1 MPAQLAVGRFP
12 GNGYCRID
20 RTLTISGV
28 SVKHR
33 DRRAAPA
40 SPGPR
45 GPGPE
50 GPAATHGD
58 DEEDVGDVDP
68 HPDLPDDFDED
79 DAGRESIE
87 SLPESRYRDPSP
99 DPDEP
104 AA

>member
-1 MPAQLAVGRFP
+1 M
-12 GNGYCRID
+12 
-20 RTLTISGV
+20 
-28 SVKHR
+28 KHR

-40 SPGPR
+40 P
-45 GPGPE
+45 PGPE
-50 GPAATHGD
+50 APRAEEPATTHGD
-58 DEEDVGDVDP
+58 NEEAVSDVDP

-87 SLPESRYRDPSP
+87 SLPETRYRDPSP

>member
-1 MPAQLAVGRFP
+1 
-12 GNGYCRID
+12 
-20 RTLTISGV
+20 
-28 SVKHR
+28 VKHR

-40 SPGPR
+40 PPGPQ

-50 GPAATHGD
+50 GPAVTQGD
-58 DEEDVGDVDP
+58 DEEAVFDVDP

-87 SLPESRYRDPSP
+87 SLPESRYREPSP

>member
-1 MPAQLAVGRFP
+1 M
-12 GNGYCRID
+12 
-20 RTLTISGV
+20 
-28 SVKHR
+28 KHR

-40 SPGPR
+40 PHGPQ

-50 GPAATHGD
+50 GPAVTQGD
-58 DEEDVGDVDP
+58 DEEAVFDVDP